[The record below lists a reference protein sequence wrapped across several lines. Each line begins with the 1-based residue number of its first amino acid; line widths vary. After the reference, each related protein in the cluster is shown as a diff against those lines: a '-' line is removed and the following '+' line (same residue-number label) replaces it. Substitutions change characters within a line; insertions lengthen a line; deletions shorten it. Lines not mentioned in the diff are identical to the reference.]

1 MNKKLVSRIFY
12 GTFFLIFAIMLGIMV
27 VGFIKQ
33 EKDNKIETE
42 RYESMIQEGSRVELT
57 DEILEYDHDKFV
69 QDSVTGRK
77 TFISLLI
84 CFASVIVLFVV
95 MYIFTLIMK
104 GMEDGASPVLGVFL
118 ACFLGVVF
126 ILASFSVVCLKV
138 IVPKLVSSHPEDD
151 KYFFS
156 ELTLTDAQKE
166 EKKEEVREGD
176 HTETRTT
183 VYYYLIEE
191 NGNRISTNKLLYS
204 RYIGEG
210 IYYAGQTDKGAV
222 FSLYPSEFFSLST
235 E

>member
-1 MNKKLVSRIFY
+1 
-12 GTFFLIFAIMLGIMV
+12 MV

-33 EKDNKIETE
+33 EKDNKTETE
-42 RYESMIQEGSRVELT
+42 RYESMIKEGSKFELT
-57 DEILEYDHDKFV
+57 SEILEYDHDKFV
-69 QDSVTGRK
+69 QDSITGRK

-156 ELTLTDAQKE
+156 ELTLVDA
-166 EKKEEVREGD
+166 
-176 HTETRTT
+176 H
-183 VYYYLIEE
+183 
-191 NGNRISTNKLLYS
+191 
-204 RYIGEG
+204 
-210 IYYAGQTDKGAV
+210 
-222 FSLYPSEFFSLST
+222 
-235 E
+235 